1 MSLYSEE
8 ALLFSVVYSLFIP
21 FLLLSVLLADTSCLE
36 LGQLLHFINQEDMM
50 RCALINQSRPKF
62 ELCFCLA
69 LLTPCITFPD
79 RFLITFLILNNL
91 FCWLVT
97 TTEFQL
103 FNHPSQILNL
113 SQTKHSKHKMNFN
126 QFNSVQHQTNFQCQV
141 SQCENYLP
149 ITWFLHV
156 SVRFIGLITSK

>member
-1 MSLYSEE
+1 MFLWLFWYDKTSQELKMLCHVTLYWRGAVVLSCI
-8 ALLFSVVYSLFIP
+8 FSIYP
-21 FLLLSVLLADTSCLE
+21 FLLSFRFTCRHELFRTRPTLTLYKPRGYDEVCL
-36 LGQLLHFINQEDMM
+36 NQT
-50 RCALINQSRPKF
+50 CPKF

-126 QFNSVQHQTNFQCQV
+126 QFNSV
-141 SQCENYLP
+141 
-149 ITWFLHV
+149 
-156 SVRFIGLITSK
+156 